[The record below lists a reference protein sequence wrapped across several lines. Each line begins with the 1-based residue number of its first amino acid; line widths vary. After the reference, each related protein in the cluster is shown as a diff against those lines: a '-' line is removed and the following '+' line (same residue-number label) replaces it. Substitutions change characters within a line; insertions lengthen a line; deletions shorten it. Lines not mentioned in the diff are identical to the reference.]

1 MRRTGFT
8 IVAVVVALVLT
19 QGIAKAQSIQGTWQ
33 LMAGSAANGTP
44 WASHDGLWTVGERH
58 YSYVLVFSPE
68 ERQPLPPLEMPGQPT
83 DAERIAFINH
93 LGPFFAQAGTY
104 ELSDT
109 TITFHPI
116 ASNIEGPD
124 GYQDNIFELQF
135 EGDDRVSV
143 IGPNGAQ
150 SRWTYTRV
158 E

>member
-1 MRRTGFT
+1 MCRTGFT

-19 QGIAKAQSIQGTWQ
+19 QGIAQAQSIQGTWQ
-33 LMAGSAANGTP
+33 LMAGSAVDGTP

-83 DAERIAFINH
+83 DAERMAFINH
-93 LGPFFAQAGTY
+93 QGPFFAQAGTY
-104 ELSDT
+104 DLSGT

-116 ASNIEGPD
+116 ADKVEGPD
-124 GYQDNIFELQF
+124 GYPENIFELQF

-143 IGPNGAQ
+143 IGPNAAQ

>member
-1 MRRTGFT
+1 MCRTGFT

-19 QGIAKAQSIQGTWQ
+19 QGTAQAQSIQGTWQ
-33 LMAGSAANGTP
+33 LTAGSAADGTP

-68 ERQPLPPLEMPGQPT
+68 ERQPLPPLETPGQPT
-83 DAERIAFINH
+83 DAERIAFVNH
-93 LGPFFAQAGTY
+93 LGPFFAEAGTY
-104 ELSDT
+104 DFSGT

-116 ASNIEGPD
+116 ASNIEGLD
-124 GYQDNIFELQF
+124 GYPNNIFELEF
-135 EGDDRVSV
+135 EGDNRVTV